1 MAFRFKI
8 GLPENIELTPQQEE
22 QFNNLRQKYN
32 NKICNSREEVKTAYK
47 ELCAEYESITGVKL
61 PEKSNKYGDHTILNI
76 SATIQA
82 LINNAATPEEK
93 DRWQQW
99 HEKIKNKME
108 VASIKRAEL
117 KQKPGALMVSYNSTT
132 MGPSN
137 IEYYPLELEAEL
149 NTLLQS
155 FKTELKNEVGRLPVA
170 GADFSNNDLKRDL
183 LELLVGQTDAALNGS
198 LDEQSLNPDD
208 YLLPNSYAGLI
219 PGFSP
224 YGIGK
229 KDPKD
234 ISKLYVTDYVRANKV
249 LPLSTVPAKGI
260 KLTNAT
266 IEYENKVSGGNVT
279 EADEIK
285 VREVILTEGAECL
298 YAIDKIKK
306 NINHKDVKEAFP
318 GVVDGAYYDSF
329 GGRGQFENWS
339 AINRAR
345 RKLIIN
351 GWAMSDIT
359 AIGRL
364 AHIIPVARGNNAKVN
379 KSWEEYQVKLNK
391 YNQNLT
397 DYNTRQANGEK
408 NLRKPVK
415 PAMPQIPRY
424 TEEELRAVNSLE
436 EKLNNCLSQVP
447 GNEGNRKA
455 LLESLIAEIDRM
467 PEQTLDRLVPLRAIR
482 NDLNKALEHQLT
494 DVEKRFLENPAALKT
509 MADRHPVKEYTD
521 AEQQRDLQW
530 IAEIREKDKE
540 LNNIFDTDPYAYDH
554 IRAMQSSLGGDTELF
569 VNVVKDYIGEKDWNA
584 FSRISPGREDDYN
597 KALDVLTRPDS
608 PYYVADNHKV
618 LKDVEDA
625 LRLRQLNAPEKNY
638 SNIGSSHLTAMVRF
652 TANVIPTIDPNLSE
666 TTLMN
671 EALDD
676 QEKGQEK
683 ARQKEYTDR
692 LNKVLD
698 SPGDLT
704 PAQQRAEIARC
715 VGGLVMPIAIKAVN
729 HRENN
734 KIFNKENLTGNEK
747 KELEE
752 SYVVPFELKG
762 GLINKPFADSIKD
775 VLILAEKGINRAEQ
789 LIIESGETAAVINIK
804 PYQRFL
810 RDANRGLMEIKLEAM
825 DPMLKVGE
833 ANFRSPIPED
843 KRKNNPIVP
852 GKTKDFTAAEMEEKA
867 EIFPWHKVINAQYE
881 LNDIWGEYLIE
892 QQKGKVSPERER
904 EYWNRMN
911 ACYTTIE
918 TVTNDLIAK
927 QENDPKFADNNMRV
941 VFGHSTAVASFDDAV
956 SGDRGMK
963 PMLKFIS
970 IRRDAIANG
979 WSLSDLGLYTHLA
992 ELSLAIEKNNSVLE
1006 SGGAVTADFTG
1017 KLREINGLLNEKIL
1031 KKPYETDPVKRAEL
1045 YNEIA
1050 EKLDDLQT
1058 ARDALMDNE
1067 EISEQAKF
1075 AVKNVLNVSDNVN
1088 HLGENGGMPLEYELR
1103 SLAAEYRIEAIEAKK
1118 KNCLDEIKSVA
1129 DPIVYNE
1136 LRSWIRNEPPKQNH
1150 LGIDP
1155 SFVGKADIY
1164 IKSGMG
1170 ELNKEIEAI
1179 RAGKE
1184 TTLEGK
1190 TGLKSENAV
1199 DAIRN
1204 MLDASDS
1211 IFHRDSKQY
1220 KTIKE
1225 SLNKLRD
1232 GTATAE
1238 DKAKLTADVK
1248 TWLTDPGY
1256 DRIHKHSKNEFDNTR
1271 FNIMFTL
1278 ANELDPAWAKE
1289 NFADMNI
1296 AGLHGEK
1303 ADNTSFHNVHE
1314 FTNFM
1319 HRQMADGGFLMEVRA
1334 VESQRWYLK
1343 ADSYGQKGLVEEV
1356 LRVREDTAFTD
1367 KDRLKA
1373 EQDNIGKLMKGD
1385 TGFEQK
1391 FEKLVQYHNACMT
1404 SLSGNQVA
1412 LGLGGQYEDKIKNKM
1427 DKLRSE
1433 AMDGLRTYISNP
1445 QNRTAPDYKKA
1456 VTAYGVMD
1464 PYAAHVF
1471 IADMRKN
1478 NPADKVIR
1486 ELNLVDLEK
1495 KEGIDLG
1502 GRRALREKKQQLRQ
1516 AEKNNQVEKNNNQA
1530 VNNPVLRQQS

>member
-1 MAFRFKI
+1 MAFILRL
-8 GLPENIELTPQQEE
+8 GLPNNIELTPQQKE
-22 QFNNLRQKYN
+22 QFDNLKNKYEG
-32 NKICNSREEVKTAYK
+32 KICNSRDEVKTVYQQ
-47 ELCAEYESITGVKL
+47 LSSEYESITGVSL
-61 PEKSNKYGDHTILNI
+61 PESSNKYGEHSIVTLFG
-76 SATIQA
+76 TIQA
-82 LINNAATPEEK
+82 LINTAATPEEK
-93 DRWQQW
+93 DKWQKW
-99 HEKIKNKME
+99 YDKARSAMNTADNK
-108 VASIKRAEL
+108 ASEFA
-117 KQKPGALMVSYNSTT
+117 QKPGFCRVSFDSSTMGHNRIIFYPQAVDEEINALMKSINT
-132 MGPSN
+132 
-137 IEYYPLELEAEL
+137 EAKKAL
-149 NTLLQS
+149 AN
-155 FKTELKNEVGRLPVA
+155 LPA
-170 GADFSNNDLKRDL
+170 SGADYTNDAIRRNQLAYL
-183 LELLVGQTDAALNGS
+183 IGQTDVALNGS
-198 LDEQSLNPDD
+198 PEEESLKPDD
-208 YLLPNSYAGLI
+208 YLLATSAGGVVPGYA
-219 PGFSP
+219 P

-229 KDPKD
+229 RSTQND
-234 ISKLYVTDYVRANKV
+234 SKLYVTDYARANRV
-249 LPLSTVPAKGI
+249 LPLTSVPVNGI
-260 KLTNAT
+260 KLTNAA
-266 IEYENKVSGGNVT
+266 IEYENKVSGGSVT

-285 VREVILTEGAECL
+285 VREAILTEGAEAL
-298 YAIDKIKK
+298 YSIDKIKK
-306 NINHKDVKEAFP
+306 NLDNKEVKEAFP
-318 GVVDGAYYDSF
+318 KIVNEAYADSV
-329 GGRGQFENWS
+329 GNRGQYDNWS
-339 AINRAR
+339 AINKAR
-345 RKLIIN
+345 RNLVIN

-364 AHIIPVARGNNAKVN
+364 AFVIPAARRNNANVS
-379 KSWEEYQVKLNK
+379 KSWEKYREKLAK
-391 YNQNLT
+391 YEQNLA
-397 DYNTRQANGEK
+397 DYNTRLANGEQ
-408 NLRKPVK
+408 KPVK
-415 PAMPQIPRY
+415 PRKPVAPQIPQY
-424 TEEELRAVNSLE
+424 KEEELRAINSLE
-436 EKLNNCLSQVP
+436 EKLNNCISQVP
-447 GNEGNRKA
+447 GNEAKRKE
-455 LLESLIAEIDRM
+455 LLESLIAEIDNM
-467 PEQTLDRLVPLRAIR
+467 PVETLDRLVPLRAIR

-494 DVEKRFLENPAALKT
+494 DVEKRFLENPAVLKD
-509 MADRHPVKEYTD
+509 MADRHPVKEYTE
-521 AEQQRDLQW
+521 AMQQEDLRW
-530 IAEIREKDKE
+530 VAEIREKDKE

-554 IRAMQSSLGGDTELF
+554 IRNMQSSVGGDDKLF
-569 VNVVKDYIGEKDWNA
+569 ADVVKGYIGEQDWNA
-584 FSRISPGREDDYN
+584 FRTSPGRGDDYH

-618 LKDVEDA
+618 LKDVENA

-638 SNIGSSHLTAMVRF
+638 SNIGSSHLSAMVRF

-676 QEKGQEK
+676 QENGQEK

-715 VGGLVMPIAIKAVN
+715 VGGLIMPIAIKAVDL
-729 HRENN
+729 RENN

-752 SYVVPFELKG
+752 AYVVPFELKG
-762 GLINKPFADSIKD
+762 GLLNKPFADSIKD

-789 LIIESGETAAVINIK
+789 LIIESGETAAAINIK

-833 ANFRSPIPED
+833 ANFRSPIPEE
-843 KRKNNPIVP
+843 KRINNPIVP
-852 GKTKDFTAAEMEEKA
+852 GKTKEFTAAEMEEKA
-867 EIFPWHKVINAQYE
+867 EVFPWHKVINAQYE

-918 TVTNDLIAK
+918 TVTNDLIEK
-927 QENDPKFADNNMRV
+927 QENDPKFADNNMRI
-941 VFGHSTAVASFDDAV
+941 VFGHSNAVDSFDDAV

-963 PMLKFIS
+963 PMLKYIS
-970 IRRDAIANG
+970 ARREAMANG

-1088 HLGENGGMPLEYELR
+1088 HLGENGGMPLTYELR

-1256 DRIHKHSKNEFDNTR
+1256 DRIHKHLKNEFDNTR

-1412 LGLGGQYEDKIKNKM
+1412 LGLGGQYESKIKNKM

-1471 IADMRKN
+1471 IANMRKN

-1516 AEKNNQVEKNNNQA
+1516 TERVNQAVNNNNQA

>member
-47 ELCAEYESITGVKL
+47 ELCTEYESITGVKL

-99 HEKIKNKME
+99 HEKIKNIMD
-108 VASIKRAEL
+108 VAAIKRAEL
-117 KQKPGALMVSYNSTT
+117 QQKPGALMVSYNSTT

-137 IEYYPLELEAEL
+137 VEYYPLELEAEL

-208 YLLPNSYAGLI
+208 YLLPNSYEGLI

-234 ISKLYVTDYVRANKV
+234 ISKLYVTDYVRANRV

-285 VREVILTEGAECL
+285 VREVILTEGAEFL

-364 AHIIPVARGNNAKVN
+364 AHIIPAAKGNNAN
-379 KSWEEYQVKLNK
+379 
-391 YNQNLT
+391 
-397 DYNTRQANGEK
+397 A
-408 NLRKPVK
+408 
-415 PAMPQIPRY
+415 PQIPRY

-638 SNIGSSHLTAMVRF
+638 SNIGAGHLVAVIRY
-652 TANVIPTIDPNLSE
+652 TANVIPAIDPAQSE
-666 TTLMN
+666 KELMD
-671 EALDD
+671 EAMAD
-676 QEKGQEK
+676 QASGNEK
-683 ARQKEYTDR
+683 ARQKGYVDR

-698 SPGDLT
+698 SPGALT
-704 PAQQRAEIARC
+704 PAQQRAEIAKC
-715 VGGLVMPIAIKAVN
+715 VGGLLMPIGIKAVGF
-729 HRENN
+729 RDNN
-734 KIFNKENLTGNEK
+734 SIFNKENPAGNEK
-747 KELEE
+747 EELEN
-752 SYVVPFELKG
+752 SVIKPFDLPG
-762 GLINKPFADSIKD
+762 GLISKPYADSIKD
-775 VLILAEKGINRAEQ
+775 ILILAEKGINRAEE
-789 LIIESGETAAVINIK
+789 LMINSGETVAAVHIK

-810 RDANRGLMEIKLEAM
+810 RNANRGLMEMKLQAM
-825 DPMLKVGE
+825 DPLLKIGE
-833 ANFRSPIPED
+833 ANLRGPISED
-843 KRKNNPIVP
+843 KRQNNPIDP
-852 GKTKDFTAAEMEEKA
+852 GKTRDFTHSEMEEKA
-867 EIFPWHKVINAQYE
+867 EIFPLHKVINAQYE
-881 LNDIWGEYLIE
+881 LNDIWGEYLTE

-927 QENDPKFADNNMRV
+927 QEKDPKFADNNMRIL
-941 VFGHSTAVASFDDAV
+941 FGQPNAEESFKDAV
-956 SGDRGMK
+956 SASRGLK
-963 PMLKFIS
+963 PLLKHIS
-970 IRRDAIANG
+970 SRRDAVANG
-979 WSLSDLGLYTHLA
+979 WPLSDLGLYSHFGQ
-992 ELSLAIEKNNSVLE
+992 LSSAVEKHISSLE
-1006 SGGAVTADFTG
+1006 SGGEVTAGFAG
-1017 KLREINGLLNEKIL
+1017 KLKEFNNFIHEKIL
-1031 KKPYETDPVKRAEL
+1031 NKPYEADPIKRADL

-1050 EKLDDLQT
+1050 EKLNGITNERDRLLQT
-1058 ARDALMDNE
+1058 KGMSKTVRD
-1067 EISEQAKF
+1067 S
-1075 AVKNVLNVSDNVN
+1075 VKNVLSRADNVN
-1088 HLGENGGMPLEYELR
+1088 NLGEDGGMPLEYELR

-1391 FEKLVQYHNACMT
+1391 FEKLMQYHNACMT
-1404 SLSGNQVA
+1404 SMSGNQVA
-1412 LGLGGQYEDKIKNKM
+1412 LGLGGKYEEKIKNKM
-1427 DKLRSE
+1427 DKLRRE
-1433 AMDGLRTYISNP
+1433 ALDGLRTYINNP

-1502 GRRALREKKQQLRQ
+1502 GRRALRMKKQQLRQ
-1516 AEKNNQVEKNNNQA
+1516 AERVNQAVNNNNQS